1 MILIVDDKKENLFSL
16 QSLLTLNGFEVHAAQ
31 SGEEALKKVLVHQY
45 NLIILDV
52 QMPGMDGFEVAETVS
67 GYSRTNEIPI
77 IFLSAVS
84 TAKKFI
90 TKGYSSGAV
99 DYITKPIDPDIFLLK
114 VNTLYKLY
122 EQKKQLKEMQLALK
136 SEVEFRKKAQEDS
149 QEKAQQ
155 LISILESLPQI
166 AFTTGPEG
174 TLEYT
179 NSAWLR
185 YAFTST
191 SFPTTHPDDVS
202 LKEIFDGMVRS
213 RKSVEKEIRI
223 RKKEVDEYRFFL
235 MRAEPIKTGEE
246 ITKWVGTL
254 TDIEEQKRTSQRK
267 DEFISV
273 ASHELKT
280 PLSSMKGYI
289 QLLERSLGKEHP
301 SYLYVDRTLLQIN
314 KLDKLIADLLDI
326 SKIESG
332 KLKLDKRQFD
342 FNKLLV
348 NAIDMMRQTYPNYS
362 FIQKGEADVNIEG
375 DEARLEQ
382 VILNFLSNAVKY
394 SPEIKKVEIE
404 TRLLPGRMLEVKVRD
419 FGIGIPKEDQAYVFD
434 KFYRS
439 QQLSRNFQGLG
450 LGLYISADIMQRHGA
465 EYGVESE
472 QGKGS
477 VFYFKLPYIHQH
489 QFTQLTEHE
498 K

>member
-16 QSLLTLNGFEVHAAQ
+16 QSLLTLNGYDVHAAQ
-31 SGEEALKKVLVHQY
+31 SGEEALKKVLGFQY
-45 NLIILDV
+45 SLIILDV
-52 QMPGMDGFEVAETVS
+52 QMPGMDGFEVAETIS

-77 IFLSAVS
+77 IFLSAVN
-84 TAKKFI
+84 TEKKFI

-122 EQKKQLKEMQLALK
+122 EQKKQLKEMQLALQ
-136 SEVEFRKKAQEDS
+136 SEIEFRRKAQEDS
-149 QEKAQQ
+149 QEKARQ
-155 LISILESLPQI
+155 LISILESIPQI
-166 AFTTGPEG
+166 AFTTCPDGS
-174 TLEYT
+174 LEYT

-185 YAFTST
+185 YATSPNT
-191 SFPTTHPDDVS
+191 FPVTHPDELS
-202 LKEIFDGMVRS
+202 LADIFKRMAES
-213 RKSVEKEIRI
+213 KKPVEREVRI
-223 RKKEVDEYRFFL
+223 RKKGIDEYRHFL
-235 MRAEPIKTGEE
+235 LRAEPIAKENE
-246 ITKWVGTL
+246 ISKWVGTF
-254 TDIEEQKRTSQRK
+254 TDIEEQKKASQRK

-301 SYLYVDRTLLQIN
+301 SYLYVERTLLQIN

-332 KLKLDKRQFD
+332 KLKLDKREFE
-342 FNKLLV
+342 FGKLLA
-348 NAIDMMRQTYPNYS
+348 NAIDMMRQTYPNYQ
-362 FIQKGEADVNIEG
+362 FDQKGDTEVMVNG
-375 DEARLEQ
+375 DDARLEQ
-382 VILNFLSNAVKY
+382 VILNYLSNAVKY
-394 SPEIKKVEIE
+394 SPDVRKVEIE
-404 TRLLPGRMLEVKVRD
+404 TSLLEGNLLEVRIRD
-419 FGIGIPKEDQAYVFD
+419 FGIGIPKEDQAYVFE

-465 EYGVESE
+465 DYGVESE
-472 QGKGS
+472 PGQGS
-477 VFYFKLPYIHQH
+477 VFFFRLPYIHQH
-489 QFTQLTEHE
+489 QYTQLTTHE

>member
-16 QSLLTLNGFEVHAAQ
+16 QSLLTLNGYEVHAAL
-31 SGEEALKKVLVHQY
+31 SGEEALKKVLIHQY

-77 IFLSAVS
+77 IFLSAVN
-84 TAKKFI
+84 TDKKFI

-122 EQKKQLKEMQLALK
+122 EQKKQLKEMQAALQ
-136 SEVEFRKKAQEDS
+136 SEVAFRKKAQEDS
-149 QEKAQQ
+149 QDKASQ
-155 LISILESLPQI
+155 LVSIMESIPQI
-166 AFTTGPEG
+166 AFTTCPDGA
-174 TLEYT
+174 LEYT

-185 YAFTST
+185 YALSAT
-191 SFPTTHPDDVS
+191 SFPLTHPDDQP
-202 LKEIFDGMVRS
+202 LAEIFRRMVAAQTPL
-213 RKSVEKEIRI
+213 EKEVRI
-223 RKKEVDEYRFFL
+223 RKKGSDEYRHFL
-235 MRAEPIKTGEE
+235 MRAEPIRNEKE

-289 QLLERSLGKEHP
+289 QLLERSLGKDHP

-314 KLDKLIADLLDI
+314 KLDRLIADLLDI

-332 KLKLDKRQFD
+332 KMKLDKRD
-342 FNKLLV
+342 FNFGKLLSST
-348 NAIDMMRQTYPNYS
+348 IEMMSQTFPNYQ
-362 FIQKGEADVNIEG
+362 FYHNGEADVVVHG
-375 DEARLEQ
+375 DEARFEQ
-382 VILNFLSNAVKY
+382 VILNYLSNAVKY
-394 SPEIKKVEIE
+394 SPDVKKVEVQ
-404 TRLLPGRMLEVKVRD
+404 TSLLDGGMLDVRIRD
-419 FGIGIPKEDQAYVFD
+419 FGIGIPKEEQAHVFD

-439 QQLSRNFQGLG
+439 QQLSRHFQGLG

-477 VFYFKLPYIHQH
+477 IFYFKIPYIHQYNY
-489 QFTQLTEHE
+489 TQLTEHE
-498 K
+498 E